1 MAVKRFLLDTSELN
15 DATYGLDGGLAF
27 ILDTSTL
34 DSTRVLDGAEFL
46 TTATGAA
53 TLGAL
58 SATATASVAH
68 FATASASFGEL
79 VAEVAQVIVTTE
91 ATAEAQLGGLSST
104 ATATVVLS
112 ATASATLG
120 GLASSAT
127 ATVAL
132 PATASADLGGLVA
145 SAITAVEQDAVATA
159 SLGGLVA
166 TADAIDTP
174 TPPAPEPT
182 PKPSGGRRV
191 YSTTPRKKIEPVI
204 EPIAEIP
211 VIEPKRRY
219 AVAST
224 SLTGMQAQATSTI
237 TFSILEDEAELL
249 LML

>member
-15 DATYGLDGGLAF
+15 DATYGLDGPSAF

-34 DSTRVLDGAEFL
+34 NGTNVLDGGQFL
-46 TTATGAA
+46 TTATGTA

-79 VAEVAQVIVTTE
+79 VAEVTQVIVTTE

-104 ATATVVLS
+104 ATATVVLP

-127 ATVAL
+127 STVVL
-132 PATASADLGGLVA
+132 PATASADLGGLAA
-145 SAITAVEQDAVATA
+145 SAITAVEQNAIATA

-166 TADAIDTP
+166 TVDSIP

-204 EPIAEIP
+204 EPIVEIP

-249 LML
+249 LMI

>member
-15 DATYGLDGGLAF
+15 DATTGLDGPSAF
-27 ILDTSTL
+27 ILDASTL
-34 DSTRVLDGAEFL
+34 NGTNVLDGGQFL
-46 TTATGAA
+46 TTATGSAS
-53 TLGAL
+53 LGGM

-68 FATASASFGEL
+68 FATASASLGEL

-104 ATATVVLS
+104 ATATVVLP

-120 GLASSAT
+120 GLVSSAT

-132 PATASADLGGLVA
+132 PATASADLGGLAA
-145 SAITAVEQDAVATA
+145 SAVTAVEQNAIATA

-166 TADAIDTP
+166 TVDSAP

-182 PKPSGGRRV
+182 PTPSGGRRV

-204 EPIAEIP
+204 EPVVEIP

-237 TFSILEDEAELL
+237 TFSILEDDAELL

>member
-15 DATYGLDGGLAF
+15 DATYGLDGPSAF

-34 DSTRVLDGAEFL
+34 NGTNVLDGGQFL
-46 TTATGAA
+46 TTATGTA
-53 TLGAL
+53 TLGAM
-58 SATATASVAH
+58 SATATSSVAH
-68 FATASASFGEL
+68 FATASALFGEL

-91 ATAEAQLGGLSST
+91 ATAETQLGGLSST
-104 ATATVVLS
+104 ATATVVLP

-127 ATVAL
+127 STVVL
-132 PATASADLGGLVA
+132 PATASADLGGLAA
-145 SAITAVEQDAVATA
+145 SAITAVEQNAIATA

-166 TADAIDTP
+166 TVDSIP

-204 EPIAEIP
+204 EPIVEIP

-249 LML
+249 LMI

>member
-46 TTATGAA
+46 TTATGTA

-68 FATASASFGEL
+68 SVTASASFGEL
-79 VAEVAQVIVTTE
+79 VAEVAQVIVTTD
-91 ATAEAQLGGLSST
+91 ATAEAQLGGLFST
-104 ATATVVLS
+104 ATATVVLP
-112 ATASATLG
+112 ATASADLG
-120 GLASSAT
+120 SLVSSAT

-132 PATASADLGGLVA
+132 PATASADLGGLAA
-145 SAITAVEQDAVATA
+145 SAITAVEQNAVATA

-166 TADAIDTP
+166 TVDSAP

-204 EPIAEIP
+204 EPVVEIP
-211 VIEPKRRY
+211 IIEPKRRY

-237 TFSILEDEAELL
+237 TFSILEDDAELL